1 MTAVR
6 PYRAALY
13 SSIWVKA
20 DRPASWTLLATLVR
34 VGSPPKQVTYRLLP
48 EVTKSYQ
55 LACGKAIP
63 L

>member
-1 MTAVR
+1 M
-6 PYRAALY
+6 Y